1 MFKKTPITAY
11 TSLSW
16 NISGMRVTREYEII
30 HKDRETEVSEYEL
43 RCVTGGGRERQLL
56 RRVLC
61 TEQRMLELLN
71 AFDIMKWD
79 GFHGKHPRGVL
90 DGEMFTFQA
99 TVNDG
104 VSIRAEGSANFPKGF
119 REFRSA
125 VHLLL
130 EEGTDTL

>member
-1 MFKKTPITAY
+1 MFKKPLITAY

>member
-1 MFKKTPITAY
+1 MFKKPPITAY

-16 NISGMRVTREYEII
+16 NISGMRVTREYEIL
-30 HKDRETEVSEYEL
+30 HKGEDTEVSEYEL

-90 DGEMFTFQA
+90 DGEMFTFRA

>member
-1 MFKKTPITAY
+1 MFKKPPITAY

-16 NISGMRVTREYEII
+16 NISGMRVTREYEIL
-30 HKDRETEVSEYEL
+30 HKGEDTEVSEYEL
-43 RCVTGGGRERQLL
+43 RCVAGGGRERQLL

-99 TVNDG
+99 TINDG

>member
-1 MFKKTPITAY
+1 MFKKPLITAY

-16 NISGMRVTREYEII
+16 NISGMRVSREYEII

>member
-30 HKDRETEVSEYEL
+30 HKNRETEVSEYEL

-56 RRVLC
+56 RRALC

-90 DGEMFTFQA
+90 DGEMFTFRA